1 MAKGEDLASSPV
13 HPGSQKEPQAVGRYH
28 NSNVSKILPLTTLR
42 TVDLETHPESPPREG
57 CSNQTGG
64 FPKKNWGRLR
74 EKVLTKY

>member
-1 MAKGEDLASSPV
+1 MSS
-13 HPGSQKEPQAVGRYH
+13 
-28 NSNVSKILPLTTLR
+28 
-42 TVDLETHPESPPREG
+42 LETHPESPPREG